1 MKFIKF
7 DGNDSKIC
15 KGVKYL
21 TGDDFVAFEKYYRN
35 TREIHFWAFADISNV
50 AHALNLT
57 FSGEDYE
64 NDLDSTFTEDTGRDT
79 GLTLRE
85 FNSGIGTIDLCD
97 YQIYTKRM
105 KDLTDDEKEALVH
118 SKNAFQDWVLG
129 YLLEGLNDQ
138 QIFDTL
144 QQLGLDPYDFEAE
157 EEE

>member
-21 TGDDFVAFEKYYRN
+21 TDDDFVAFKKYYRN
-35 TREIHFWAFADISNV
+35 TREIHFWAFADIRNV

-85 FNSGIGTIDLCD
+85 FNSGLGTIDLCD
-97 YQIYTKRM
+97 YQIYTTQM